1 MNYDEMI
8 HELMQRVGSLE
19 KEVADLMEINS
30 RMIIA
35 LEEEGIYCD

>member
-8 HELMQRVGSLE
+8 HELLQRVGSLE
-19 KEVADLMEINS
+19 QEVADLMESNS

-35 LEEEGIYCD
+35 LEEEGIEID